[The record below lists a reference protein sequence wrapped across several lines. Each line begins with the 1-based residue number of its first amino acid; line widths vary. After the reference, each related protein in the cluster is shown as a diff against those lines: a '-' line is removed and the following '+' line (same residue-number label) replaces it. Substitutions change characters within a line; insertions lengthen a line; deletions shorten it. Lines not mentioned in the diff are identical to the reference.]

1 VTGAALCSD
10 HVPMKT
16 ASLRDGNFL
25 HPFGGCNRLLE
36 QYHQVGQALL
46 HYERRICGALIPG
59 PRLSREFGH
68 AVSFV
73 PVEVLESYLDDLLDV
88 GVSDESLF
96 IKKLK
101 PAKRALALI
110 VIGVAALGASAIEV
124 LNGAT
129 LASLSALILVTFF
142 AGLGAALYFIP
153 RMKVIRRFSFA
164 TLVSGEIAR
173 RRGYDRT
180 NVGGFATRLLM
191 RDLWQRGESQGPA
204 IPPYPARV
212 AARYYH

>member
-1 VTGAALCSD
+1 
-10 HVPMKT
+10 MKT
-16 ASLRDGNFL
+16 ASVRDGDLLN
-25 HPFGGCNRLLE
+25 PFGGCNRLLE
-36 QYHQVGQALL
+36 QYRHVGSSLL
-46 HYERRICGALIPG
+46 DYERRICGALIPG
-59 PRLSREFGH
+59 QRFSREFGY
-68 AVSFV
+68 AVAFV

-110 VIGVAALGASAIEV
+110 GVGLAAFGVSAVEV

-142 AGLGAALYFIP
+142 SGLGAALYFIP
-153 RMKVIRRFSFA
+153 RMKVLRRFSFA

-191 RDLWQRGESQGPA
+191 RDLWQKGEGQGSAMPLH
-204 IPPYPARV
+204 PARI